1 MHVEKYT
8 KSAVGHLLRHY
19 NRTAQN
25 NGNPDIQPDK
35 TGLNYNLCQREQ
47 SDFNYYKK
55 RLSQVKCQNRAD
67 VKTLCDWIITLPKQ
81 NFTEKQEQQF
91 FQSGYDFM
99 SKRYGK
105 ENVIS
110 AWVHKDEA
118 GQPHLHFCF
127 IPITIDKNKGIEK
140 VSAKEVLTRNELRTI
155 HNEMEAHMEK
165 AFGHHVGILNGATAG
180 GNRIITELKL
190 QDTQKELK
198 DKKEELS
205 ALKQVKSQTVEELAE
220 AFRNRP
226 SLISVISQAVK
237 MMMGEIPQ
245 QQKQHIRERTRSR

>member
-8 KSAVGHLLRHY
+8 KTAVGHLLRHY

-25 NGNPDIQPDK
+25 NGNPDIQPEK
-35 TGLNYNLCQREQ
+35 TKLNYNLCQREQ

-55 RLSQVKCQNRAD
+55 RLSQVKCQNRTD

-81 NFTEKQEQQF
+81 NFTEEQEQQF
-91 FQSGYDFM
+91 FQSVYDFM

-118 GQPHLHFCF
+118 GQPHMHFCF
-127 IPITIDKNKGIEK
+127 IPITMDKKKEIEK
-140 VSAKEVLTRNELRTI
+140 VSAKEVLTRNELRAI
-155 HNEMEAHMEK
+155 HKELATYMEK
-165 AFGHHVGILNGATAG
+165 AFGYDVGILNGATAG
-180 GNRIITELKL
+180 GNRTITELKL
-190 QDTQKELK
+190 QDTQNELK
-198 DKKEELS
+198 EKKEELV
-205 ALKQVKSQTVEELAE
+205 ALKQVKSQTIEELAE
-220 AFRNRP
+220 TFRKKP
-226 SLISVISQAVK
+226 SLISAISQAIK

-245 QQKQHIRERTRSR
+245 QKQHTRERTRSR